1 MNVSAWCIRNPIA
14 SIMFFV
20 MLCFA
25 GVLSYQN
32 MKVQNF
38 PDLDV
43 PNIIISASLPGGSPA
58 QLETEVARK
67 IENGIAS
74 LQGLKNIYTKVQ
86 DGAVTITAEFRLE
99 KATQEALD
107 EVRSAVQQVRA
118 DLPADVRDPVV
129 SKTNISGG
137 AVLAYTIRS
146 NRMDDEAM
154 SWFVDDTITKRLLS
168 VPGVGS
174 VSRVGGVSREVRIEL
189 NTAKMQALGVSAATV
204 SRQLREVQVDS
215 AGGRAEL
222 GTSEQP
228 VRAIATVKSAQE
240 LANIELAISGG
251 SGGSGDSRKVRL
263 DQIADVRDTIAQP
276 RSAAL
281 LNGVP
286 VVGFEIA
293 RSKGASEVE
302 AGQGVRAALKELK
315 IQHPDL
321 ELTEAFDFVTP
332 VEEEYKAS
340 LTLLAEGA
348 ILAVIVVFLFLR
360 DWRATFVSAVAL
372 PLSVIPAFIGLNYL
386 GFSINVVTLLALSLV
401 IGILVDDAIV
411 EVENIVRHLRMGKT
425 PYQAAMEA
433 ADEIGLAVIATTF
446 TLIAVFLP
454 TAFMSGIPGKFF
466 KQFGWT
472 AALAVFASLIVA
484 RMLTPMM
491 AAYILKPIVGYVGKD
506 GAVMSWYMRASRWCL
521 RHRWIT
527 AIVAGAFFVGSVML
541 IPLLPTGFIPAD
553 DNSQTQVN
561 LELPPGSKLQD
572 TRAIA
577 ETARLTIAKL
587 DHVKSVY
594 TTIGGGSAGADPF
607 AAGGA
612 AEARTATL
620 TVLLA
625 ERGTRPRKQGI
636 ENNIRKALEALPG
649 VRSKVGLGGS
659 GEKYVLVLT
668 GEDALTLGQAASAVE
683 KDLRTIPGLGS
694 VASSASLVRPEL
706 TVRPDFARM
715 ADLGV
720 TSSAIGET
728 LRIATVGDYDT
739 SLPKLNLSQR
749 QIPIVVRLA
758 DDARNDLSSLERLMV
773 PGARGPVMLGQ
784 VATLELAGGPAV
796 INRFNRARN
805 VQFDVE
811 LSGQPLGDVTAA
823 VQKLPSVANLPAG
836 VKQVIIGDAEAQA
849 ELFASFGLAMLT
861 GVLCIYIVLVL
872 LFKDFLHPVT
882 ILAAL
887 PLSLGGAFVGL
898 LIADKSFSMPS
909 LIGLIML
916 MGVATK
922 NSILLVE
929 YAIEARNGR
938 PATESQPAVPP
949 MSRLDALLDACHK
962 RARPIVMTTIA
973 MGAGMIPIAFEWGS
987 SDGSFRS
994 PMAVAVIGGLITST
1008 ILSLLVIPAVFTFVD
1023 DGEHW
1028 LGRIFNRLR
1037 GKKPKAPAVAIA
1049 LPISSVGTQAPASSL

>member
-1 MNVSAWCIRNPIA
+1 
-14 SIMFFV
+14 MFFV

-146 NRMDDEAM
+146 NRLDDEAM

-174 VSRVGGVSREVRIEL
+174 VSRVGGVSREVRIAL
-189 NTAKMQALGVSAATV
+189 NTARMQALGVSAATV
-204 SRQLREVQVDS
+204 SRQLRQVQVDS

-240 LANIELAISGG
+240 LAAIELAL
-251 SGGSGDSRKVRL
+251 GDGRKVRL
-263 DQIADVRDTIAQP
+263 DQIADVQDTIAQA

-302 AGQGVRAALKELK
+302 AGKGVRAALKEL
-315 IQHPDL
+315 QAQRPDL

-372 PLSVIPAFIGLNYL
+372 PLSVIPAFIGMNYL
-386 GFSINVVTLLALSLV
+386 GFTINVVTLLALSLV

-411 EVENIVRHLRMGKT
+411 EVENIVRHLRMGKS

-491 AAYILKPIVGYVGKD
+491 AAYILKPIVGYVAKD
-506 GAVMSWYMRASRWCL
+506 GAVMSGYMRASRWCL

-527 AIVAGAFFVGSVML
+527 AVAAGAFFAGSVML

-572 TRAIA
+572 TRAVA
-577 ETARLTIAKL
+577 EAARLTIAKL
-587 DHVKSVY
+587 EHVKSVY
-594 TTIGGGSAGADPF
+594 TTMGGGSAGADPF
-607 AAGGA
+607 APGGA
-612 AEARTATL
+612 AESRKATL

-625 ERGTRPRKQGI
+625 ERGARPRKQRI

-649 VRSKVGLGGS
+649 VRSKVGLGGA

-668 GEDALTLGQAASAVE
+668 GDDAVTLGQAAAAVE

-773 PGARGPVMLGQ
+773 PGTRGPVMLGQ

-796 INRFNRARN
+796 IDRFNRARN

-811 LSGQPLGDVTAA
+811 LSGLPLGDVTAA

-938 PATESQPAVPP
+938 PATESQPAVAP
-949 MSRLDALLDACHK
+949 MGRLDALLDACHK

-1008 ILSLLVIPAVFTFVD
+1008 ILSLLVIPAVFTFID

-1028 LGRIFNRLR
+1028 LGRMVRRLR
-1037 GKKPKAPAVAIA
+1037 GKPKAALDAPQLAVK
-1049 LPISSVGTQAPASSL
+1049 APV

>member
-14 SIMFFV
+14 AIMFFV

-25 GVLSYQN
+25 GLLSYN
-32 MKVQNF
+32 SMKVQNF

-43 PNIIISASLPGGSPA
+43 PNIVISASLPGGSPA

-74 LQGLKNIYTKVQ
+74 IQGLKNIYTKVQ
-86 DGAVTITAEFRLE
+86 DGSVNITAEFRLE
-99 KATQEALD
+99 KPTQEALD

-129 SKTNISGG
+129 NKTNISGG
-137 AVLAYTIRS
+137 AVLAYAIRS
-146 NRMDDEAM
+146 NRLDDEAM

-174 VSRVGGVSREVRIEL
+174 VSRVGGVSREVRISL
-189 NTAKMQALGVSAATV
+189 NTARMQALGVSAATV
-204 SRQLREVQVDS
+204 SQQLRQVQLDS

-222 GTSEQP
+222 GSSEQP

-240 LANIELAISGG
+240 LGAIELSVGEG
-251 SGGSGDSRKVRL
+251 RKLRL
-263 DQIADVRDTIAQP
+263 DQIADVQDTIAQP

-286 VVGFEIA
+286 VVGFEVS

-302 AGQGVRAALKELK
+302 AGRGVRAALKEL
-315 IQHPDL
+315 QAQRPDL

-332 VEEEYKAS
+332 VEEDYQAS
-340 LTLLAEGA
+340 LILLGEGA
-348 ILAVIVVFLFLR
+348 LLAVIVVFLFLR

-372 PLSVIPAFIGLNYL
+372 PLSVIPAFIGMHYL
-386 GFSINVVTLLALSLV
+386 GFTINVVTLLALSLV

-433 ADEIGLAVIATTF
+433 ADEIGVAVIAITF

-472 AALAVFASLIVA
+472 AALAVFASLLVA

-491 AAYILKPIVGYVGKD
+491 AAYILKPQAKHEAPKD
-506 GAVMSWYMRASRWCL
+506 GAVMRWYLRASRWCL
-521 RHRWIT
+521 RHRLIT
-527 AIVAGAFFVGSVML
+527 VLAAGAFFVGSIAL

-561 LELPPGSKLQD
+561 LELAPGTRLSETLAMAESARLAISKLEH
-572 TRAIA
+572 I
-577 ETARLTIAKL
+577 
-587 DHVKSVY
+587 KSVY
-594 TTIGGGSAGADPF
+594 TTIGGGSAGSDPF
-607 AAGGA
+607 APGGA
-612 AEARTATL
+612 AESRNATL
-620 TVLLA
+620 TVLMT

-668 GEDALTLGQAASAVE
+668 GEDPLALGQAAAALE

-720 TSSAIGET
+720 TSTSIGET

-758 DDARNDLSSLERLMV
+758 DDARNDLSAIERLMV

-784 VATLELAGGPAV
+784 VATIELAGGPAV
-796 INRFNRARN
+796 IDRFNRARN

-811 LSGQPLGDVTAA
+811 LSGQPLGDVAAA
-823 VQKLPSVANLPAG
+823 VQKLPAIVNLPAG
-836 VKQVIIGDAEAQA
+836 VKQVTIGDAEAQA

-872 LFKDFLHPVT
+872 LFKDFLHPMT

-898 LIADKSFSMPS
+898 LVADKSFSMPS

-916 MGVATK
+916 MGIATK

-929 YAIEARNGR
+929 YAIEARAGR
-938 PATESQPAVPP
+938 PATDTQPAVPP
-949 MSRLDALLDACHK
+949 MSRIDALLDACHK

-973 MGAGMIPIAFEWGS
+973 MGAGMVPLALEWGS
-987 SDGSFRS
+987 ADGSFRA

-1008 ILSLLVIPAVFTFVD
+1008 VLSLLVIPTVYTLVD
-1023 DGEHW
+1023 DLEHG
-1028 LGRIFNRLR
+1028 LGWAWRKVTGRKGR
-1037 GKKPKAPAVAIA
+1037 KAAVVQTPA
-1049 LPISSVGTQAPASSL
+1049 LQK